1 MFERDSHGGF
11 KYEPRH
17 REHMDAALF
26 TKVFNG
32 RTLEK
37 AFEFAAHAGYD
48 AVELMC
54 DEPHF
59 GASTTRERARELRE
73 RLDDLGLAVAGL
85 GTYTGEYV
93 DVSDAEARAE
103 LDELESFLELADA
116 MGTDLLRH
124 GVGGPPEYRAEPA
137 HYEEAAEWYREAADL
152 AASYDK
158 RLGIEIHAN
167 TITET
172 AESTVELL
180 EAIDR
185 DNVGAIH
192 DAGNMYTVGADY
204 ARATLETLGD
214 HLLHAHVKD
223 VRRVPDSS
231 LPGAFERDREGG
243 TVAFQHRLLGHGDLD
258 HRRLFEA
265 LADAG
270 YEGYLSNECHRPTD
284 EIWTDRTI
292 AAHEREAMDH
302 LLAQVE

>member
-1 MFERDSHGGF
+1 ME
-11 KYEPRH
+11 
-17 REHMDAALF
+17 AALF
-26 TKVFNG
+26 TKVFKG
-32 RTLEK
+32 RSLEK

-54 DEPHF
+54 REPHF
-59 GASTTRERARELRE
+59 AASTTHERARELRE
-73 RLDDLGLAVAGL
+73 RLDDLGLAVAGM

-93 DVSDAEARAE
+93 GVSDAEARAE
-103 LDELESFLELADA
+103 LEELESFLELADV

-124 GVGGPPEYRAEPA
+124 GVGGPPERHADPGD
-137 HYEEAAEWYREAADL
+137 YEEAAEWYREAADL
-152 AASYDK
+152 AADYDK

-192 DAGNMYTVGADY
+192 DAGNMYIVGADY
-204 ARATLETLGD
+204 AGASLETLGD
-214 HLLHAHVKD
+214 HLFHAHVKD
-223 VRRVPDSS
+223 VRQVTDPS
-231 LPGAFERDREGG
+231 LPGAFERERAGG
-243 TVAFQHRLLGHGDLD
+243 TDAFQHRLMGHGDLD

-265 LADAG
+265 LEDAG
-270 YEGYLSNECHRPTD
+270 YDGYLSNECHRPTD
-284 EIWTDRTI
+284 EVWTDRAI

-302 LLAQVE
+302 LLGRVA